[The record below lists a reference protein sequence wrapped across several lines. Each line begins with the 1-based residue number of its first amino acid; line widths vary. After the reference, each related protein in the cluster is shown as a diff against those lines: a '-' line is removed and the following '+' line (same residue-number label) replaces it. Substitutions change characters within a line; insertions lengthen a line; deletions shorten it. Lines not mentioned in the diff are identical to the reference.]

1 MKQKFDRNSFKHQY
15 TGDVKFSEV
24 DSFNVVHN
32 LAYLYWLEWARTQYL
47 FDIGLPKDD
56 SIFSKQ
62 MPILTVR
69 NEVDYYNSLHFTDRY
84 IVLTKVDKIGDSSI
98 SFVNQVYNDK
108 DVLALEAKTI
118 LVYVDLST
126 ESPIRIPDHIRKKI
140 NDYEIDGI

>member
-69 NEVDYYNSLHFTDRY
+69 NEVDYYNSLHFTDKY
-84 IVLTKVDKIGDSSI
+84 IVLTKVDNIGDSSI

-108 DVLALEAKTI
+108 DVLALEARTI

-126 ESPIRIPDHIRKKI
+126 ESPIRIPDHIRNKI

>member
-1 MKQKFDRNSFKHQY
+1 MKQKYDRNSFRHEY
-15 TGDVKFSEV
+15 IGDVKFSEV

-47 FDIGLPKDD
+47 FDIGMPKDD

-69 NEVDYYNSLHFTDRY
+69 NEVDYYNSLHFTDKY
-84 IVLTKVDKIGDSSI
+84 IVLTKVEKVGESSI
-98 SFVNQVYNDK
+98 SFINQIYNEK

-118 LVYVDLST
+118 LVYVDLAT
-126 ESPIRIPDHIRKKI
+126 ESPITIPEHIRNKI
-140 NDYEIDGI
+140 KEYEIDGI